1 LEEID
6 KIISLWNEETP
17 VNLQRKFLYTYITW
31 NELVWRAGEV
41 VNCLTDHFTKEVDN
55 PGTKTAPV
63 ICNPVFN
70 KTTQAGDKPLTVK
83 TWLISNFE
91 NPDKFPVKCSFMNFY
106 FLLYQAFK

>member
-63 ICNPVFN
+63 IHGASTKTLYPNIFFN
-70 KTTQAGDKPLTVK
+70 
-83 TWLISNFE
+83 
-91 NPDKFPVKCSFMNFY
+91 
-106 FLLYQAFK
+106 YQLR